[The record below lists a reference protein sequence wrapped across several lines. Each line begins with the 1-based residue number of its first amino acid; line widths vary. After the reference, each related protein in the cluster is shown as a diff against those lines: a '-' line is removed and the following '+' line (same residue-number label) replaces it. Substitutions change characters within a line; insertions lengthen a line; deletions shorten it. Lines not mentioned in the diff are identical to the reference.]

1 MQAPMRNYGAAIPSA
16 PGENV
21 HGSWARPFVY
31 GQGLAS
37 ESAKTRPLK
46 MPRRRMNLASIC
58 LSVMIPWSLFA
69 SMSWGLGFTFRYVY
83 PTTCSVFVVFAALC
97 TLVCLFLALEARRRQ
112 GREAEHN
119 PSWLMFVFLSMTVAF
134 VLALILGN
142 VIFYSYTVPHRKILE
157 MNLYTD
163 VRVDQFNGLQSMDA
177 GRIVFATGT
186 HIQVEKSM
194 GFKNIDVYCVA
205 PIVFGNTT
213 LARYDYWAVGKGC
226 CSGLQADFHCANF
239 DNQQAAS
246 GLRLLSDA
254 DRAFYRLAVQQAEA
268 VHNITAVHPLFFEW
282 VPDVVSSVEE
292 LDESAIRMFRVS
304 VAGHLIA
311 QSFMAA
317 STALAFSKLPHF

>member
-1 MQAPMRNYGAAIPSA
+1 MQAPMRNYGAATPSA
-16 PGENV
+16 LGGNV
-21 HGSWARPFVY
+21 HGSWARPFMY

-37 ESAKTRPLK
+37 QFAKTYPLK

-58 LSVMIPWSLFA
+58 LSVVIPWSLFTF
-69 SMSWGLGFTFRYVY
+69 MSWCLGFTFRYVY
-83 PTTCSVFVVFAALC
+83 PTTCSVFVVFAALF
-97 TLVCLFLALEARRRQ
+97 TIAFLFLALEARRRQ

-134 VLALILGN
+134 VLASILGN
-142 VIFYSYTVPHRKILE
+142 VIFHLYTVPYHTILE

-163 VRVDQFNGLQSMDA
+163 VRVDLFNGLQGMDA
-177 GRIVFATGT
+177 GRIVFARGT

-194 GFKNIDVYCVA
+194 GFKNIDVHCVA

-213 LARYDYWAVGKGC
+213 LATYDYWAVGKGC

-254 DRAFYRLAVQQAEA
+254 DRWFYRLAVQQAEA
-268 VHNITAVHPLFFEW
+268 VHNITAAHPLFFEW

-292 LDESAIRMFRVS
+292 LDESAVRLFRGS

-311 QSFMAA
+311 QSFMAVC
-317 STALAFSKLPHF
+317 TALAFSKLPHF